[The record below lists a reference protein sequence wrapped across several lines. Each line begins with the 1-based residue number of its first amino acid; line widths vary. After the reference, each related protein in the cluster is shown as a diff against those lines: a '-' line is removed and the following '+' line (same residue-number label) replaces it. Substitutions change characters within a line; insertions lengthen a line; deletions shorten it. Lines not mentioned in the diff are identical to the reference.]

1 MSRSSKGWV
10 ASGSQRVSQDAT
22 PANPMLIEQRIN
34 RARAV
39 ADSDIVTQIARVA
52 KRRTGRPRLIPLDAA
67 IAGFVFHA
75 SGQPHTMSM
84 AEMRRTLH
92 HLTPA
97 QLESLGFPV
106 GVIPEYKRIRSSWRA
121 VLRVVSSGVL
131 VDHDHEL
138 DVDAETGELSPCP
151 EACPHVSLTLD
162 EFLTLLVQASL
173 PPGYERGTAV
183 AIDGTDVE
191 SYTRPHRKQLDSQ
204 GRAFWSADRDA
215 RWGHRTATDRR
226 PTELFLGYEAHV
238 ATYVPGVG
246 EAPLPLLAS
255 GLALRPG
262 VRDRTSA
269 VLGILDCLPGIH
281 EGLLDRGY
289 TTAKGDKLA
298 GPLRDRHVRVTMDL
312 HKTQRGVR
320 PGPGPGLIWLDGHL
334 YTSAIP
340 DRLRKL
346 EPPTLAMNEAE
357 KAHLRD
363 VFDAREPYRF
373 VAHDAHDDERGT
385 QRFRGPAV
393 DGHPFRV
400 RCQNTPTSMREP
412 HTIPTTTCVKGEP
425 CGCGKTVTVKDT
437 DHERDRQPLPWQ
449 STRWAKSYNRR
460 GRIEGLFGA
469 IRYQSLNLNRGF
481 FRMTGLV
488 ATGVLLAITLVGH
501 NLVRLHA
508 WHTVRGAPEPW
519 QIHLGEAIDDRPLDK
534 ATRTRGRRKRRD
546 S

>member
-1 MSRSSKGWV
+1 MGWV
-10 ASGSQRVSQDAT
+10 TGGSQRVSQDAT
-22 PANPMLIEQRIN
+22 PANPMMIEQRIN

-52 KRRTGRPRLIPLDAA
+52 NRRTGRPRLIPLDAA
-67 IAGFVFHA
+67 IAGFVLHA

-92 HLTPA
+92 QLTPA

-138 DVDAETGELSPCP
+138 DVDEDTGEVAPCP
-151 EACPHVSLTLD
+151 QACPHVSLTLD
-162 EFLTLLVQASL
+162 EFLTRLIQASL

-183 AIDGTDVE
+183 AVDGTDVE
-191 SYTRPHRKQLDSQ
+191 SHTRPHRKRLDSE

-246 EAPLPLLAS
+246 QPPLPQLAS

-269 VLGILDCLPGIH
+269 VLGILDCLPGIR
-281 EGLLDRGY
+281 ESLLDRGY

-298 GPLRDRHVRVTMDL
+298 GPLRDRHIQVTMDL

-320 PGPGPGLIWLDGHL
+320 PGPAPGLIWLDGHL

-340 DRLRKL
+340 ERLRTL
-346 EPPTLAMNEAE
+346 EPPTLAMTEAE

-373 VAHDAHDDERGT
+373 VVHDAHDDERGT

-400 RCQNTPTSMREP
+400 RCPNTPASMREP
-412 HTIPTTTCVKGEP
+412 HTIQTTTCVKGEP
-425 CGCGKTVTVKDT
+425 CGCGKTVTVKDS
-437 DHERDRQPLPWQ
+437 DHERDRQRLPWQ

-460 GRIEGLFGA
+460 GRIEGFFGG

-481 FRMTGLV
+481 FRMSGLV
-488 ATGVLLAITLVGH
+488 ATGMLLALTLVGR
-501 NLVRLHA
+501 NIVSLHT
-508 WHTVRGAPEPW
+508 WHTKRGLPEPW
-519 QIHLGEAIDDRPLDK
+519 QTHLGEPLDDRPLEK
-534 ATRTRGRRKRRD
+534 ATRTRGRRKRQTD
-546 S
+546 